1 MNFREITP
9 VATEPLTLE
18 EAQTHLRLDVYG
30 SPPAHPDDDY
40 VTDLIRAAREWCEE
54 YLQRALATKT
64 IEIAY
69 DSFKDNKL
77 RFPVVPVQSVT
88 SVEYIDTDGATQTLA
103 TTVYGF
109 DIFRNQLYLKYNQQW
124 PELQDTVNPVI
135 VTAVVGYTDGQSPD
149 TYPLPESIRRAMLLI
164 IGNLYENR
172 QQDQLGATRISF
184 NSLPMGVYALLQ
196 PYRLG
201 QGV

>member
-9 VATEPLTLE
+9 VSAEPLTLE
-18 EAQTHLRLDVYG
+18 QARTHLRLDVYG
-30 SPPAHPDDDY
+30 SPPEHPDDTY
-40 VTDLIRAAREWCEE
+40 VQDLITAARQWCED

-64 IEIAY
+64 IEIVY
-69 DSFKDNKL
+69 DSFIDNKL
-77 RFPVVPVQSVT
+77 RLPVAPIQSIT
-88 SVEYIDTDGATQTLA
+88 SIEYIDTDGNTQTLA
-103 TTVYGF
+103 TTVYGL
-109 DIFRNQLYLKYNQQW
+109 DIYRNQIYLKYNQQW
-124 PELQDTVNPVI
+124 PDLQPTVNPVT

-149 TYPLPESIRRAMLLI
+149 PYPIPEPIRRGMLLI
-164 IGNLYENR
+164 ISNLYENR

-184 NSLPMGVYALLQ
+184 NSLPMGVYSILA